1 MNYFNPR
8 HLQAFVSAAESGS
21 MVKAASL
28 LHMGQ
33 PAFSQAISNLEAI
46 AGVKLMTRS
55 TRSLQLTPA
64 GLVFFRDAQRVLEMN
79 KRLMLNTR
87 QWTNGQQGSVC
98 VLSIPSVAH
107 LLLPM
112 VVKSYVD
119 MHPEVEIQVHDHPDP
134 QLRLL
139 MESGE
144 GDFAIFSNAHQAE
157 NLKNLHI
164 LNDRLRWVGCSTDLL
179 AQQQQI
185 SLKDLK
191 RQQFIVMRRGAI
203 RNMVNPLLDKIKG
216 PVPLIEVDQMSTL
229 VGMVAAGLGM
239 TFLPSLSCQSSTH
252 AQTTHRALTFGDFHR
267 AIHITRSI
275 DRDLM
280 PCTIDFLRLFISQSQ
295 NGHFPLQEG
304 VESSF
309 LSDAD
314 IDIFLSQ

>member
-33 PAFSQAISNLEAI
+33 PAFSQAITNLEAI

-79 KRLMLNTR
+79 KRLLHNTR
-87 QWTNGQQGSVC
+87 QWASGQQGSVC

-107 LLLPM
+107 LLLPT
-112 VVKSYVD
+112 VVKSYGD
-119 MHPEVEIQVHDHPDP
+119 LHPEVEIQVHDHPDP

-139 MESGE
+139 MDSVE
-144 GDFAIFSNAHQAE
+144 GDFAIFSNAQKGE
-157 NLKNLHI
+157 NLKNLPI
-164 LNDRLRWVGCSTDLL
+164 LKDRLRWVGCISTPL
-179 AQQQQI
+179 AQQQNI
-185 SLKDLK
+185 YLKDLQ

-203 RNMVNPLLDKIKG
+203 RDMVNPLLDKIKS
-216 PVPLIEVDQMSTL
+216 PVPLIEVDQQSTL
-229 VGMVAAGLGM
+229 VGMIAAGLGM

-252 AQTTHRALTFGDFHR
+252 TQTTHRALAFGDFHR
-267 AIHITRSI
+267 AIQITRSTA
-275 DRDLM
+275 RDVM
-280 PCTIDFLRLFISQSQ
+280 PCTSAFLRLFIAQLQ
-295 NGHFPLQEG
+295 AGHFQLQEG
-304 VESSF
+304 VESSP
-309 LSDAD
+309 LKDAD
-314 IDIFLSQ
+314 VDIFLS